1 MLQKVKNDWKERVE
15 KELEAYFATPD
26 FPALTAG
33 VPPKAELGDL
43 AFPMFQYAK
52 LAHKA
57 PAAIASEIKAR
68 IEESGDAPAGELLLA
83 GPYLNVRLNI
93 ADIFSSVIPMIEKEG
108 DDYGKNDSLKGK
120 KVMLE
125 FSCPNTNKPL
135 HLGHMRNDSLG
146 QSVAEI
152 LRANGAEVMKV
163 NLINNRGV
171 HICKSMLAYREFGN
185 GETPE
190 STGEKGDHFVGR
202 YYVRFATWAKDTDKE
217 IERLESEGKTA
228 EAEALRE
235 NHPDRRAQSMLKLWE
250 DGDREV
256 RELWQQMNTWTLEG
270 LAESYRNMGIS
281 FDKYYYESETYKY
294 GKEEVLKG
302 LSDGVFYREEDGS
315 VQIDLTDIGLDKK
328 VVLRKD
334 GTTIYITQDIG
345 TAIRRHDDYPFDS
358 LVYTVASEQTY
369 HFKVL
374 FEILRRLGYSWA
386 KELYHLS
393 YGMVNLPEGKMK
405 SREGTVVDADDL
417 LAELSALAKNE
428 IVEKDRAD
436 QVGDLDETSKS
447 IALAAL
453 NYYLL
458 QVTPTRDM
466 IFDPK
471 KSISFNGNTGPYLQ
485 YMGARISSIM
495 KKASEEESIKDV
507 AFDGKLLENE
517 DETTLM
523 KLILDFPAYVE
534 QAGAGYDPSVIA
546 SYLYD
551 VAKTFSHYYHDNQ
564 ILHAETP
571 ELVKARVTLV
581 EAVLVVLKNAFALIG
596 VPFLESM

>member
-1 MLQKVKNDWKERVE
+1 MLEKIKNDWRARVE
-15 KELEAYFATPD
+15 EELRSYLGD
-26 FPALTAG
+26 DNIPALTIG
-33 VPPKAELGDL
+33 VPPKSELGDV

-52 LAHKA
+52 SAHKA
-57 PAAIASEIKAR
+57 PAMIASDLKER
-68 IEESGDAPAGELLLA
+68 IESSEDHPSGELIVA
-83 GPYLNVRLNI
+83 GAYLNVKLSINS
-93 ADIFSSVIPMIEKEG
+93 IFSDVFSSIDEN
-108 DDYGKNDSLKGK
+108 YGRNDSLKGR

-146 QSVAEI
+146 FSVSEI
-152 LRANGAEVMKV
+152 LKANGAEVLKV

-171 HICKSMLAYREFGN
+171 HICKSMLAYKTFGN

-202 YYVRFATWAKDTDKE
+202 YYVKFALWAKQTDEK
-217 IERLESEGKTA
+217 IAQLETEGNVE
-228 EAEALRE
+228 EAEALRAS
-235 NHPDRRAQSMLKLWE
+235 HPDRLAQAMLKKWE
-250 DGDREV
+250 DGDEEV
-256 RELWQQMNTWTLEG
+256 RALWQKMNDWTLEG

-302 LSDGVFYREEDGS
+302 LEDGVFYREEDGS

-345 TAIRRHDDYPFDS
+345 TAIRRHDDWPFDS
-358 LVYTVASEQTY
+358 LIYVVASEQTY

-374 FEILRRLGYSWA
+374 FEILSRLGYSWA

-417 LAELSALAKNE
+417 LFELSSLAKAE
-428 IVEKDRAD
+428 IVEKDRAS
-436 QVGDLDETSKS
+436 QVGDVEKTSQD

-485 YMGARISSIM
+485 YTGARISSILR
-495 KKASEEESIKDV
+495 KA
-507 AFDGKLLENE
+507 AE
-517 DETTLM
+517 DEILRDAASDFSLLTLEDEKLLM
-523 KLILDFPAYVE
+523 KLILSYPGLVKSAQE
-534 QAGAGYDPSVIA
+534 GYDPSIITNF
-546 SYLYD
+546 LYEL
-551 VAKTFSHYYHDNQ
+551 AKTFSHYYHDNQ
-564 ILHAETP
+564 ILKAGSAE
-571 ELVKARVTLV
+571 LSKSRILLSS
-581 EAVLVVLKNAFALIG
+581 AVLRVLRNAFVLVGI
-596 VPFLESM
+596 PFLESM